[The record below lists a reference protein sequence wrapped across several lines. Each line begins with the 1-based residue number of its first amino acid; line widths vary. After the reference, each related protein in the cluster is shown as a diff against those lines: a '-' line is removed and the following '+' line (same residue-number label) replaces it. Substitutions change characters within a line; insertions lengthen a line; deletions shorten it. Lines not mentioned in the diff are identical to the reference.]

1 MEALTQKIKAFLST
15 GSGSGFGYG
24 FGYGS
29 GYGSGSGSGDG
40 DGSGFGSGYGD
51 GYGYGSGFGYG
62 SGYGSGSGDGD
73 GFGFGYGYG
82 DGSGYGYGSGDGYGY
97 GSGDGDIKEFDGHQV
112 YDIDGV
118 PTCIEHVNGRYAIGF
133 TFPCFVKTRCFIAK
147 VDGHFGHGE
156 NLHKAFDAAYAKA
169 MEDKPL
175 EDRIVETVKQFPD
188 PKTPIQNDTL
198 FTLHHVLTGSCE
210 FGRRQFCEQRGI
222 SLDGTMTMEDFIA
235 TTINAYGGGA
245 IRQLAEAYGIKINT
259 NQ

>member
-1 MEALTQKIKAFLST
+1 MEELTLEEKIQAFLST
-15 GSGSGFGYG
+15 GSGDGSGD
-24 FGYGS
+24 GS
-29 GYGSGSGSGDG
+29 GYGSGC
-40 DGSGFGSGYGD
+40 GD
-51 GYGYGSGFGYG
+51 GYGSGC
-62 SGYGSGSGDGD
+62 GYGSGSGCSY
-73 GFGFGYGYG
+73 GYGCGYG
-82 DGSGYGYGSGDGYGY
+82 DGDGS
-97 GSGDGDIKEFDGHQV
+97 IKEFEGHKV

-118 PTCIEHVNGRYAIGF
+118 PTCIEHVNGRCAIGF
-133 TFPCFVKTRCFIAK
+133 TFTCFVKTRCFIAK
-147 VDGHFGHGE
+147 VDGRFGHGE

-175 EDRIVETVKQFPD
+175 EDRIAETVKQFPD
-188 PKTPIQNDTL
+188 PKSPIQNDTL